1 MPSYKKIARN
11 AGGKTMNRDFF
22 RKRGMSALLIMMI
35 YSLIF
40 PHYIFAL
47 PKGANVASGQADI
60 STPNAATMNVT
71 QGTNKAIIN

>member
-1 MPSYKKIARN
+1 
-11 AGGKTMNRDFF
+11 MNRDFF

-47 PKGANVASGQADI
+47 PKER
-60 STPNAATMNVT
+60 MW
-71 QGTNKAIIN
+71 